1 MRREEVLRNHWFF
14 SQEMGKE
21 EALAPDF
28 QRENWQAIQVPHDWS
43 IYNDF
48 DQYSPAKNE
57 GGQLNGGQAWY
68 RTQFYL
74 EEDVSLVSVRLLFDG
89 VYMNAQVYINGQVL
103 GYYPNGYTPFSY
115 DITPYLRNDGTANQ
129 LAVFVENQQ
138 PSSRWYSGSG
148 IYREVK
154 LLITD
159 SVHLDLYGIKIE
171 NPKLKEQ
178 RDGWVETQLTSKVS
192 NDGSQSVSVYLEQSI
207 WYDGQQLSDW
217 QATNSLVIEAGEKH
231 HFQQVISIFH
241 PLLWDID
248 SPHLY
253 QLKTRLYKN
262 GILVDE
268 VEETFGYR
276 YMDWQA
282 DKGFF
287 LNGRWLKIH
296 GVCLHHD
303 YGALGAVE
311 NRSAAER
318 RLRQMQEIGVN
329 AIRITHN
336 PASSILLD
344 VAAKMGLLIQEEA
357 FDTWYGGKKEYDYGR
372 FFEEEATHPEAK
384 AGDFWSDYDLRIM
397 IERGKNNPALIM
409 WSLGNEVSEAN
420 GDAHSLKTIKR
431 LLERVKEVD
440 DSRFVTMGMDQFR
453 FGDGSGG
460 HEKIADLL
468 DVVGLNYSEDNID
481 GIRKRHPKWRL
492 YGSETSSA
500 TRTRDSYFRPAKE
513 WVGDNRRVR
522 NFEQSDYGNDR
533 VPWGKT
539 ATASWIADRNRLDY
553 AGQFIW
559 TGVDYIGEPTP
570 WHNQN
575 DTPVKSSYFGIV
587 DTAGIPK
594 NDYYLYQSQW
604 VDADQHP
611 MLHILPHWNW
621 EIHKS
626 YQQIV
631 DKYGDI
637 PVRVYS
643 NARSVE
649 LFLNGKFQGLKT
661 FQEKWTSDGRK
672 YQEGEGSDQLYLEWH
687 LAYQPGELYAV
698 AYDRQGQ
705 LVAEDRVVTA
715 GKPVQISLHAERT
728 QLEPDGQ
735 DLLYLYFDVLDKDG
749 NWVPSASNQI
759 HFEIEGPARIVGVDN
774 GRQASRER
782 YQAQKNGRFKRKAFH
797 GRGVLLVQSLEQVG
811 QVRVKASARGL
822 EPASFDLL
830 VGEAFDCQPVKN
842 KRLLEI
848 RVDDQSGLQEGDS
861 PAIGLYPQTVDNPVN
876 KVGNSEVIWETSG
889 SAHAIIKQGVLH
901 CLSAGDLAIRASYQG
916 KTYQTHL
923 QVAENTSL
931 GQAVSVRPLRL
942 YTDKGIYPQLPSS
955 VLVDYEFG
963 GAKRVKVVWEE
974 IPEETLA
981 RFHEFTVSGQIE
993 GLDLRAFAQ
1002 VCVQGIC
1009 AIEPE
1014 RVWTL
1019 VKELPHLPDRVK
1031 LVLSD
1036 SRRDTAK
1043 VTWDELDSQIYAQV
1057 GECVL
1062 TGQVAGCELSATVTI
1077 HVTDASVDGEV
1088 ISNQW
1093 TGSNLPLVFASH
1105 SEPNHP
1111 ASYLNDKVIARK
1123 KATANTWIAKSE
1135 QASVGIIFGDA
1146 GILKPR
1152 FVDNVTLYYVENQEY
1167 VAVEP
1172 TFIDYYIGN
1181 EPTLPRTPNHL
1192 DKDSLLKQEKNWR
1205 PVSAIRKVSSDKDEE
1220 LRFEFDKVKTYA
1232 LRLRFEDLNSPLALT
1247 ELQVHD
1253 KKVKKSVDRK

>member
-14 SQEMGKE
+14 SQEVGKE

-28 QRENWQAIQVPHDWS
+28 HRENWQAIQVPHDWS

-48 DQYSPAKNE
+48 DQYSPAQNE

-74 EEDVSLVSVRLLFDG
+74 EEDASLVSVRLLFDG

-171 NPKLKEQ
+171 SPKLKEQ
-178 RDGWVETQLTSKVS
+178 RQSWVETQLESKVS
-192 NDGSQSVSVYLEQSI
+192 NDGPQSVSVYLEQSI

-217 QATNSLVIEAGEKH
+217 QATDSIVIESGDKH
-231 HFQQVISIFH
+231 HFQQAISIFQ
-241 PLLWDID
+241 PLLWDIA

-268 VEETFGYR
+268 EEETFGYR

-303 YGALGAVE
+303 YGALGSVE
-311 NRSAAER
+311 NRSATER
-318 RLRQMQEIGVN
+318 RLRQMKEMGVN

-384 AGDFWSDYDLRIM
+384 AGDFWSDYDLRTM
-397 IERGKNNPALIM
+397 IERGKNNPAIFM

-481 GIRKRHPKWRL
+481 AIRKRHPKWRL

-500 TRTRDSYFRPAKE
+500 TRTRDSYFRPDKE

-539 ATASWIADRNRLDY
+539 AMVSWIADRNRLDY

-604 VDADQHP
+604 VDLDQHP
-611 MLHILPHWNW
+611 MVHILPHWNW

-626 YQQIV
+626 YQQVV

-643 NARSVE
+643 NASSVE
-649 LFLNGKFQGLKT
+649 LFLNGKSQGRKT

-672 YQEGEGSDQLYLEWH
+672 YQEGEGSGQLYLEWC
-687 LAYQPGELYAV
+687 LPYQSGELRAV

-715 GKPVQISLHAERT
+715 GKPAQIGLHAEKT

-749 NWVPSASNQI
+749 NWVPTASNQI

-830 VGEAFDCQPVKN
+830 VGEALDCQPVKN

-942 YTDKGIYPQLPSS
+942 YTDKGTYPQLPSS
-955 VLVDYEFG
+955 VLVDYESG
-963 GAKRVKVVWEE
+963 GTKRVKVIWEE
-974 IPEETLA
+974 ISEEDLA
-981 RFHEFTVSGQIE
+981 RFHEFTVSGQLE
-993 GLDLRAFAQ
+993 GLDLKASAQ

-1019 VKELPHLPDRVK
+1019 VKEPPHLPDRVK

-1036 SRRDTAK
+1036 GRRDMAK

-1062 TGQVAGCELSATVTI
+1062 TGQVASCELPATVTI

-1105 SEPNHP
+1105 SEPNHL

-1123 KATANTWIAKSE
+1123 KSTANTWITKSE
-1135 QASVGIIFGDA
+1135 QASVGILFGDA

-1152 FVDNVTLYYVENQEY
+1152 FVDNLTLYYVENQEY

-1172 TFIDYYIGN
+1172 TFIDYYVGN

-1192 DKDSLLKQEKNWR
+1192 DKDSLLKQEQNWR

-1220 LRFEFDKVKTYA
+1220 LRFEFDKVETYA
-1232 LRLRFEDLNSPLALT
+1232 LRLRFEGLTSPLALT
-1247 ELQVHD
+1247 ELQVHA
-1253 KKVKKSVDRK
+1253 KKVKKNVDRK

>member
-14 SQEMGKE
+14 SQEVGKE
-21 EALAPDF
+21 DALAPDF

-48 DQYSPAKNE
+48 DQYSPAQNE

-74 EEDVSLVSVRLLFDG
+74 EEDASLVSVRLLFDG

-159 SVHLDLYGIKIE
+159 LVHLDLYGIKIE
-171 NPKLKEQ
+171 SPKLKEQ

-192 NDGSQSVSVYLEQSI
+192 NDGLQSVSVYLEQSI
-207 WYDGQQLSDW
+207 WYDGQQQSEW
-217 QATNSLVIEAGEKH
+217 QATDSLVIESGDKH
-231 HFQQVISIFH
+231 HFKQAISIFQ

-248 SPHLY
+248 HPHLY
-253 QLKTRLYKN
+253 HLKTRLYKN
-262 GILVDE
+262 GTLVDE
-268 VEETFGYR
+268 EEESFGYR

-287 LNGRWLKIH
+287 LNGRWLKMH
-296 GVCLHHD
+296 GVCMHHD

-318 RLRQMQEIGVN
+318 RLRQMKEMGVN

-384 AGDFWSDYDLRIM
+384 AGDFWSDYDLRTM
-397 IERGKNNPALIM
+397 IERGKNNPAIFM

-587 DTAGIPK
+587 DTAGSPK

-604 VDADQHP
+604 LALDQQP
-611 MLHILPHWNW
+611 MVHILPHWNW

-626 YQQIV
+626 YQQVV
-631 DKYGDI
+631 DKCGDI

-649 LFLNGKFQGLKT
+649 LFLNGKSQGRKT

-672 YQEGEGSDQLYLEWH
+672 YQEGEGSDQLYLEWR
-687 LAYQPGELYAV
+687 LAYQPGELHAV

-705 LVAEDRVVTA
+705 IVAEDRVVTA
-715 GKPVQISLHAERT
+715 GKPAKIRLHSEKT
-728 QLEPDGQ
+728 QLESDGQ

-749 NWVPSASNQI
+749 NWVPSASNQL

-797 GRGVLLVQSLEQVG
+797 GRGVLLVQSLEQAG

-822 EPASFDLL
+822 EPASFDIL
-830 VGEAFDCQPVKN
+830 VGEALDCQSVKN
-842 KRLLEI
+842 KRLFEI
-848 RVDDQSGLQEGDS
+848 RVDKQAGLQEGDS
-861 PAIGLYPQTVDNPVN
+861 PAIGLYPQIVDNPVN

-889 SAHAIIKQGVLH
+889 SAHAIIKQGVLY
-901 CLSAGDLAIRASYQG
+901 CLSAGDLAIRAIYQG

-931 GQAVSVRPLRL
+931 GRAVSVRPLRL
-942 YTDKGIYPQLPSS
+942 YTAKGTYPQFPSS
-955 VLVDYEFG
+955 ILVDYEFG
-963 GAKRVKVVWEE
+963 SAKRVKVVWEE
-974 IPEETLA
+974 IPEEALA
-981 RFHEFTVSGQIE
+981 RFHEFTVSGQLE
-993 GLDLRAFAQ
+993 GLDLKASAQ
-1002 VCVQGIC
+1002 VCVQGIS

-1019 VKELPHLPDRVK
+1019 VKEPPHLPDRVK

-1036 SRRDTAK
+1036 GRRDTAK
-1043 VTWDELDSQIYAQV
+1043 VTWDELDPQVYAQV

-1062 TGQVAGCELSATVTI
+1062 TGQVAGCELPATVTI

-1111 ASYLNDKVIARK
+1111 ASYLNDKVITRK
-1123 KATANTWIAKSE
+1123 KSTANTWITKSE
-1135 QASVGIIFGDA
+1135 QASVGILFGDA

-1167 VAVEP
+1167 VAMEP
-1172 TFIDYYIGN
+1172 TLIDYYIGN
-1181 EPTLPRTPNHL
+1181 EPSLPRTPNHL
-1192 DKDSLLKQEKNWR
+1192 DKDSLLKQEQNWR

-1220 LRFEFDKVKTYA
+1220 LRFEFDKVETYA
-1232 LRLRFEDLNSPLALT
+1232 LRLRFEGLTSPLALT
-1247 ELQVHD
+1247 ELQVHA
-1253 KKVKKSVDRK
+1253 KKVKKNVDRK

>member
-14 SQEMGKE
+14 SQEVGKE
-21 EALAPDF
+21 DALASDF

-48 DQYSPAKNE
+48 DQYSPAQNE

-68 RTQFYL
+68 QTQFYL
-74 EEDVSLVSVRLLFDG
+74 EEDASLVSVRLLFDG

-103 GYYPNGYTPFSY
+103 GYYPSGYTPFSY

-129 LAVFVENQQ
+129 LAVFVE
-138 PSSRWYSGSG
+138 
-148 IYREVK
+148 
-154 LLITD
+154 
-159 SVHLDLYGIKIE
+159 
-171 NPKLKEQ
+171 
-178 RDGWVETQLTSKVS
+178 TQLESKIS

-217 QATNSLVIEAGEKH
+217 QATDSLVIESGDKYS
-231 HFQQVISIFH
+231 FQQAISIFQ

-248 SPHLY
+248 PPHLY

-262 GILVDE
+262 DILVDE
-268 VEETFGYR
+268 EEETFGYR

-318 RLRQMQEIGVN
+318 RLRQMKEMGVN

-384 AGDFWSDYDLRIM
+384 AGDFWSDYDLRTM
-397 IERGKNNPALIM
+397 IERGKNNPAIFM

-481 GIRKRHPKWRL
+481 GIRKRHPRWRL

-500 TRTRDSYFRPAKE
+500 TRTRDGYFRPAKE

-539 ATASWIADRNRLDY
+539 ATASWTADRNRLDY

-604 VDADQHP
+604 LDVDQHP
-611 MLHILPHWNW
+611 MVHILPHWNW

-626 YQQIV
+626 YQQVV

-643 NARSVE
+643 NASSVE
-649 LFLNGKFQGLKT
+649 LFLNGKSQGRKT

-672 YQEGEGSDQLYLEWH
+672 YQEG
-687 LAYQPGELYAV
+687 
-698 AYDRQGQ
+698 
-705 LVAEDRVVTA
+705 
-715 GKPVQISLHAERT
+715 
-728 QLEPDGQ
+728 
-735 DLLYLYFDVLDKDG
+735 
-749 NWVPSASNQI
+749 
-759 HFEIEGPARIVGVDN
+759 
-774 GRQASRER
+774 
-782 YQAQKNGRFKRKAFH
+782 
-797 GRGVLLVQSLEQVG
+797 
-811 QVRVKASARGL
+811 
-822 EPASFDLL
+822 
-830 VGEAFDCQPVKN
+830 
-842 KRLLEI
+842 
-848 RVDDQSGLQEGDS
+848 DS
-861 PAIGLYPQTVDNPVN
+861 PVIGFYPQTVDNPVD
-876 KVGNSEVIWETSG
+876 KVGNSEVIWETSC
-889 SAHAIIKQGVLH
+889 SAYAIITQGVLH
-901 CLSAGDLAIRASYQG
+901 CLSAGDVDIRASYQG

-923 QVAENTSL
+923 QITENISL
-931 GQAVSVRPLRL
+931 MQAVFVRPLRL
-942 YTDKGIYPQLPSS
+942 YTDKRTYPQFPSS
-955 VLVDYEFG
+955 VLVDSESG
-963 GAKRVKVVWEE
+963 RVKRV
-974 IPEETLA
+974 I
-981 RFHEFTVSGQIE
+981 
-993 GLDLRAFAQ
+993 
-1002 VCVQGIC
+1002 
-1009 AIEPE
+1009 
-1014 RVWTL
+1014 
-1019 VKELPHLPDRVK
+1019 
-1031 LVLSD
+1031 
-1036 SRRDTAK
+1036 
-1043 VTWDELDSQIYAQV
+1043 
-1057 GECVL
+1057 
-1062 TGQVAGCELSATVTI
+1062 
-1077 HVTDASVDGEV
+1077 
-1088 ISNQW
+1088 
-1093 TGSNLPLVFASH
+1093 
-1105 SEPNHP
+1105 
-1111 ASYLNDKVIARK
+1111 LNYFQ
-1123 KATANTWIAKSE
+1123 KATLSI
-1135 QASVGIIFGDA
+1135 VC
-1146 GILKPR
+1146 
-1152 FVDNVTLYYVENQEY
+1152 
-1167 VAVEP
+1167 
-1172 TFIDYYIGN
+1172 
-1181 EPTLPRTPNHL
+1181 
-1192 DKDSLLKQEKNWR
+1192 
-1205 PVSAIRKVSSDKDEE
+1205 
-1220 LRFEFDKVKTYA
+1220 
-1232 LRLRFEDLNSPLALT
+1232 
-1247 ELQVHD
+1247 
-1253 KKVKKSVDRK
+1253 

>member
-14 SQEMGKE
+14 SQEVGKE
-21 EALAPDF
+21 EALALDF
-28 QRENWQAIQVPHDWS
+28 HRENWQAIQVPHDWS

-48 DQYSPAKNE
+48 DQYSPAQNE

-74 EEDVSLVSVRLLFDG
+74 EEDASLVSVRLLFDG

-129 LAVFVENQQ
+129 LAVFVE
-138 PSSRWYSGSG
+138 
-148 IYREVK
+148 
-154 LLITD
+154 
-159 SVHLDLYGIKIE
+159 
-171 NPKLKEQ
+171 
-178 RDGWVETQLTSKVS
+178 TQLTSKVS
-192 NDGSQSVSVYLEQSI
+192 NDGTQSVSVYLEQSI

-217 QATNSLVIEAGEKH
+217 QETDSVVIEAGDKH
-231 HFQQVISIFH
+231 HFQQAISIFQ

-248 SPHLY
+248 QPYLY
-253 QLKTRLYKN
+253 QLKTLLYKN

-268 VEETFGYR
+268 EEETFGYR

-318 RLRQMQEIGVN
+318 RLRQMKEMGVN

-384 AGDFWSDYDLRIM
+384 AGDFWSDYDLRTM
-397 IERGKNNPALIM
+397 IERGKNNPAIFM

-500 TRTRDSYFRPAKE
+500 TRTRDSYFRPDKE

-539 ATASWIADRNRLDY
+539 ATASWIADRNWLDY

-604 VDADQHP
+604 LDLDQHP
-611 MLHILPHWNW
+611 MVHILPHWNW

-626 YQQIV
+626 YQQVV

-637 PVRVYS
+637 SVRVYS
-643 NARSVE
+643 NAGSVE
-649 LFLNGKFQGLKT
+649 LFLNGKSQGRKN

-672 YQEGEGSDQLYLEWH
+672 Y
-687 LAYQPGELYAV
+687 P
-698 AYDRQGQ
+698 
-705 LVAEDRVVTA
+705 
-715 GKPVQISLHAERT
+715 
-728 QLEPDGQ
+728 
-735 DLLYLYFDVLDKDG
+735 
-749 NWVPSASNQI
+749 
-759 HFEIEGPARIVGVDN
+759 
-774 GRQASRER
+774 
-782 YQAQKNGRFKRKAFH
+782 
-797 GRGVLLVQSLEQVG
+797 
-811 QVRVKASARGL
+811 
-822 EPASFDLL
+822 
-830 VGEAFDCQPVKN
+830 
-842 KRLLEI
+842 
-848 RVDDQSGLQEGDS
+848 EGDS
-861 PAIGLYPQTVDNPVN
+861 PVIGFYPQTVDNPVD
-876 KVGNSEVIWETSG
+876 KVGNSEVIWETSC
-889 SAHAIIKQGVLH
+889 SAYAIITQGVLH
-901 CLSAGDLAIRASYQG
+901 CLSAGDVDIRASYQG

-923 QVAENTSL
+923 QITENISL
-931 GQAVSVRPLRL
+931 MQAVFVRPLRL
-942 YTDKGIYPQLPSS
+942 YTDKRTYPQFPSS
-955 VLVDYEFG
+955 VLVDSESG
-963 GAKRVKVVWEE
+963 RVKRV
-974 IPEETLA
+974 I
-981 RFHEFTVSGQIE
+981 
-993 GLDLRAFAQ
+993 
-1002 VCVQGIC
+1002 
-1009 AIEPE
+1009 
-1014 RVWTL
+1014 
-1019 VKELPHLPDRVK
+1019 
-1031 LVLSD
+1031 
-1036 SRRDTAK
+1036 
-1043 VTWDELDSQIYAQV
+1043 
-1057 GECVL
+1057 
-1062 TGQVAGCELSATVTI
+1062 
-1077 HVTDASVDGEV
+1077 
-1088 ISNQW
+1088 
-1093 TGSNLPLVFASH
+1093 
-1105 SEPNHP
+1105 
-1111 ASYLNDKVIARK
+1111 LNYFQ
-1123 KATANTWIAKSE
+1123 KATLSI
-1135 QASVGIIFGDA
+1135 VC
-1146 GILKPR
+1146 
-1152 FVDNVTLYYVENQEY
+1152 
-1167 VAVEP
+1167 
-1172 TFIDYYIGN
+1172 
-1181 EPTLPRTPNHL
+1181 
-1192 DKDSLLKQEKNWR
+1192 
-1205 PVSAIRKVSSDKDEE
+1205 
-1220 LRFEFDKVKTYA
+1220 
-1232 LRLRFEDLNSPLALT
+1232 
-1247 ELQVHD
+1247 
-1253 KKVKKSVDRK
+1253 

>member
-14 SQEMGKE
+14 SQEVVKE

-28 QRENWQAIQVPHDWS
+28 HRENWQAIQVPHDWS

-48 DQYSPAKNE
+48 DQYSPAQNE

-74 EEDVSLVSVRLLFDG
+74 EEDASLVSVRLLFDG

-171 NPKLKEQ
+171 SPKLKEQ
-178 RDGWVETQLTSKVS
+178 RQSWVETQLESKVS
-192 NDGSQSVSVYLEQSI
+192 NYGSQSVSVYLEQSI

-217 QATNSLVIEAGEKH
+217 QATDSLVIESGEKH
-231 HFQQVISIFH
+231 HFKQAISIFQ

-248 SPHLY
+248 QPHLY

-262 GILVDE
+262 RILVDE
-268 VEETFGYR
+268 GEESFGYR

-282 DKGFF
+282 YKGFF

-318 RLRQMQEIGVN
+318 RLRQMKEMGVN

-336 PASSILLD
+336 PGSSILLD

-397 IERGKNNPALIM
+397 IERGKNNPAIFM

-420 GDAHSLKTIKR
+420 GDAHSLMTIRR

-460 HEKIADLL
+460 HEKIANLL

-481 GIRKRHPKWRL
+481 AIRKRHPKWRL

-604 VDADQHP
+604 VDLDQQP
-611 MLHILPHWNW
+611 MVHILPHWNW

-626 YQQIV
+626 YQQVV

-643 NARSVE
+643 NAGSVE
-649 LFLNGKFQGLKT
+649 LFLNGKSQGRKT
-661 FQEKWTSDGRK
+661 FQGKWTSDGRK
-672 YQEGEGSDQLYLEWH
+672 YQEGEGSDQLYLEWR
-687 LAYQPGELYAV
+687 LAYQSGELHAV
-698 AYDRQGQ
+698 AYDHQGQ
-705 LVAEDRVVTA
+705 IVAEDRVVTA
-715 GKPVQISLHAERT
+715 GKPAKIGLHAEKS
-728 QLEPDGQ
+728 QLEQDGQ

-749 NWVPSASNQI
+749 NWVPTASNQLY
-759 HFEIEGPARIVGVDN
+759 FQIEGPARIVGVDN

-782 YQAQKNGRFKRKAFH
+782 YKAQKNGRFKRKAFH
-797 GRGVLLVQSLEQVG
+797 GRGVLLVQSLEQAG

-822 EPASFDLL
+822 ETASFDLL

-842 KRLLEI
+842 QRLFEI
-848 RVDDQSGLQEGDS
+848 RVDKQAGLQEGAS

-901 CLSAGDLAIRASYQG
+901 CLSAGGLAICASYQG
-916 KTYQTHL
+916 KTYQMHL
-923 QVAENTSL
+923 HVVENSSL
-931 GQAVSVRPLRL
+931 GQAVFVRPLRL
-942 YTDKGIYPQLPSS
+942 YTDRGTYPQLPSS
-955 VLVDYEFG
+955 VLVDYESG

-974 IPEETLA
+974 IPEEDLA
-981 RFHEFTVSGQIE
+981 RFHEFTVSGQLE
-993 GLDLRAFAQ
+993 GLDLKAFAQ

-1019 VKELPHLPDRVK
+1019 VKEAPHLPDRVK

-1036 SRRDTAK
+1036 GRRDTAK
-1043 VTWDELDSQIYAQV
+1043 VTWDELKPQIYAQV
-1057 GECVL
+1057 GESVL
-1062 TGQVAGCELSATVTI
+1062 TGQVVGCELAATVTI

-1111 ASYLNDKVIARK
+1111 ASYLNDKVISRK
-1123 KATANTWIAKSE
+1123 KSTANTWIAKSE
-1135 QASVGIIFGDA
+1135 QASVGILFGDA

-1152 FVDNVTLYYVENQEY
+1152 FVDNLTLYYVENQEY
-1167 VAVEP
+1167 VVVVP

-1181 EPTLPRTPNHL
+1181 EPSLPRTPNHL
-1192 DKDSLLKQEKNWR
+1192 NKDSLLKQEENWR

-1220 LRFEFDKVKTYA
+1220 LRFEFDKVETYA
-1232 LRLRFEDLNSPLALT
+1232 LRLRFEGLTSPLALT
-1247 ELQVHD
+1247 ELQVHA
-1253 KKVKKSVDRK
+1253 KKVKKNVDRK

>member
-14 SQEMGKE
+14 SQEVGKE

-28 QRENWQAIQVPHDWS
+28 HRENWQAIQVPHDWS

-48 DQYSPAKNE
+48 DQYSPAQNE

-171 NPKLKEQ
+171 SPKLKEQ
-178 RDGWVETQLTSKVS
+178 RQSWVETQLESKVS
-192 NDGSQSVSVYLEQSI
+192 NYGSQSVSVYLEQSI

-217 QATNSLVIEAGEKH
+217 QATDSLVIESGEKH
-231 HFQQVISIFH
+231 HFKQAISIFQ

-248 SPHLY
+248 QPHLY

-262 GILVDE
+262 RILVDE
-268 VEETFGYR
+268 GEESFGYR

-282 DKGFF
+282 YKGFF

-318 RLRQMQEIGVN
+318 RLRQMKEMGVN

-336 PASSILLD
+336 PGSSILLD

-397 IERGKNNPALIM
+397 IERGKNNPAIFM

-420 GDAHSLKTIKR
+420 GDAHSLMTIRR

-460 HEKIADLL
+460 HEKIANLL

-481 GIRKRHPKWRL
+481 AIRKRHPKWRL

-604 VDADQHP
+604 VDLDQQP
-611 MLHILPHWNW
+611 MVHILPHWNW

-626 YQQIV
+626 YQQVV

-643 NARSVE
+643 NAGSVE
-649 LFLNGKFQGLKT
+649 LFLNGKSQGRKN

-672 YQEGEGSDQLYLEWH
+672 YQEGQGYAQLYLEWR
-687 LAYQPGELYAV
+687 LPYQPGELRAV
-698 AYDRQGQ
+698 AYDSQGQ

-715 GKPVQISLHAERT
+715 GKPAKIGLHAEKS
-728 QLEPDGQ
+728 QLEQDGQ

-749 NWVPSASNQI
+749 NWVPTASNQLY
-759 HFEIEGPARIVGVDN
+759 FQIEGPARIVGVDN

-782 YQAQKNGRFKRKAFH
+782 YKAQKNGRFKRKAFH
-797 GRGVLLVQSLEQVG
+797 GRGVLLVQSLEQAG

-822 EPASFDLL
+822 ETASFDLL

-842 KRLLEI
+842 QRLFEI
-848 RVDDQSGLQEGDS
+848 RVDKQAGLQEGDS

-901 CLSAGDLAIRASYQG
+901 CLSAGGLAICASYQG
-916 KTYQTHL
+916 KTYQMHL
-923 QVAENTSL
+923 HVVENSSL
-931 GQAVSVRPLRL
+931 GQAVFVRPLRL
-942 YTDKGIYPQLPSS
+942 YTDRGTYPQLPSS
-955 VLVDYEFG
+955 VLVDYESG

-974 IPEETLA
+974 IPEEDLA
-981 RFHEFTVSGQIE
+981 RFHEFTVSGQLE
-993 GLDLRAFAQ
+993 GLDLKAFAQ

-1019 VKELPHLPDRVK
+1019 VKEAPHLPDRVK

-1036 SRRDTAK
+1036 GRRDTAK
-1043 VTWDELDSQIYAQV
+1043 VTWDELKPQIYAQV
-1057 GECVL
+1057 GESVL
-1062 TGQVAGCELSATVTI
+1062 TGQVVGCELAATVTI

-1111 ASYLNDKVIARK
+1111 ASYLNDKVISRK
-1123 KATANTWIAKSE
+1123 KSTANTWIAKSE
-1135 QASVGIIFGDA
+1135 QASVGILFGDA

-1152 FVDNVTLYYVENQEY
+1152 FVDNLTLYYVENQEY
-1167 VAVEP
+1167 VVVVP

-1181 EPTLPRTPNHL
+1181 EPSLPRTPNHL
-1192 DKDSLLKQEKNWR
+1192 NKDSLLKQEENWR

-1220 LRFEFDKVKTYA
+1220 LRFEFDKVETYA
-1232 LRLRFEDLNSPLALT
+1232 LRLRFEGLTSPLALT
-1247 ELQVHD
+1247 ELQVHA
-1253 KKVKKSVDRK
+1253 KKVKKNVDRK

>member
-14 SQEMGKE
+14 SQEVGKE
-21 EALAPDF
+21 EALAQDF
-28 QRENWQAIQVPHDWS
+28 QRGNWQAIQVPHDWS

-48 DQYSPAKNE
+48 DQYSPAQNE

-74 EEDVSLVSVRLLFDG
+74 EEDASLVSVRLLFDG

-129 LAVFVENQQ
+129 LAVFVGNQQ

-159 SVHLDLYGIKIE
+159 SVHLDLYGIKIVS
-171 NPKLKEQ
+171 PKLKEQ
-178 RDGWVETQLTSKVS
+178 RQSWVETQLESKVS
-192 NDGSQSVSVYLEQSI
+192 NDGPQSVSVYLEQSI

-217 QATNSLVIEAGEKH
+217 QVTNSVVIEAGDKH
-231 HFQQVISIFH
+231 HFQQVISIFQ

-268 VEETFGYR
+268 EEESFGYR

-296 GVCLHHD
+296 GVCLHND

-318 RLRQMQEIGVN
+318 RLRQMKEMGVN

-384 AGDFWSDYDLRIM
+384 AGDFWSDYDLRTM
-397 IERGKNNPALIM
+397 IERGKNNPAIFM

-431 LLERVKEVD
+431 LLGRVKEVD

-460 HEKIADLL
+460 HEKIANLL

-500 TRTRDSYFRPAKE
+500 TRTRDSYFRPDKE
-513 WVGDNRRVR
+513 WVGDNRRMR

-575 DTPVKSSYFGIV
+575 DTPVKSSYFGLV

-604 VDADQHP
+604 LDADQHP
-611 MLHILPHWNW
+611 MVHILPHWNW

-626 YQQIV
+626 YQQVV

-643 NARSVE
+643 NAGSVE
-649 LFLNGKFQGLKT
+649 LFLNGKTQGRKT

-672 YQEGEGSDQLYLEWH
+672 YQEGENSDQLYLEWP
-687 LAYQPGELYAV
+687 LPYQPGELYAV

-705 LVAEDRVVTA
+705 IVAEDRVVTA
-715 GKPVQISLHAERT
+715 GKPAKIGLHAEKT
-728 QLEPDGQ
+728 KLEPDGQ

-759 HFEIEGPARIVGVDN
+759 HFKIEGPARIVGVDN

-797 GRGVLLVQSLEQVG
+797 GRGVLLVQSLEQAG

-822 EPASFDLL
+822 EPASFDIL
-830 VGEAFDCQPVKN
+830 VGETLATQLVKN
-842 KRLLEI
+842 KRLFEI
-848 RVDDQSGLQEGDS
+848 RVDKQAGLQEGNS

-889 SAHAIIKQGVLH
+889 SAHTIIKQGVLH
-901 CLSAGDLAIRASYQG
+901 CLSAGDLAIRAIYQG

-942 YTDKGIYPQLPSS
+942 YTAKGNYPQLPSS
-955 VLVDYEFG
+955 VLVDYESG

-974 IPEETLA
+974 IPKEALES
-981 RFHEFTVSGQIE
+981 FHEFTVSGHLE
-993 GLDLRAFAQ
+993 GLDIKASAQ

-1019 VKELPHLPDRVK
+1019 VKEAPHLPDRVK

-1036 SRRDTAK
+1036 GRRDTAK
-1043 VTWDELDSQIYAQV
+1043 VTWDELAPQVYAQV

-1062 TGQVAGCELSATVTI
+1062 TGQVAGCELPATVTI
-1077 HVTDASVDGEV
+1077 YVTDVSVDGEV

-1111 ASYLNDKVIARK
+1111 ASYLNDKAIARK
-1123 KATANTWIAKSE
+1123 KSTANTWITKSE
-1135 QASVGIIFGDA
+1135 QASVGILFGDA

-1152 FVDNVTLYYVENQEY
+1152 FVDNVTLYYVENQDY
-1167 VAVEP
+1167 VVVEP
-1172 TFIDYYIGN
+1172 SFIDYYVGN
-1181 EPTLPRTPNHL
+1181 EPALPRTPNHL
-1192 DKDSLLKQEKNWR
+1192 DKDSLLKQEENWR

-1220 LRFEFDKVKTYA
+1220 LRFEFDKVETYA
-1232 LRLRFEDLNSPLALT
+1232 LRLRFENLVNPLALT
-1247 ELQVHD
+1247 ELQVHA
-1253 KKVKKSVDRK
+1253 KKVKKNVDRK

>member
-14 SQEMGKE
+14 SQEVGKE
-21 EALAPDF
+21 DALASDF

-48 DQYSPAKNE
+48 DQYSPAQNE

-68 RTQFYL
+68 QTQFYL
-74 EEDVSLVSVRLLFDG
+74 EEDASLVSVRLLFDG

-103 GYYPNGYTPFSY
+103 GYYPSGYTPFSY

-129 LAVFVENQQ
+129 LAVFVE
-138 PSSRWYSGSG
+138 
-148 IYREVK
+148 
-154 LLITD
+154 
-159 SVHLDLYGIKIE
+159 
-171 NPKLKEQ
+171 
-178 RDGWVETQLTSKVS
+178 TQLESKIS

-217 QATNSLVIEAGEKH
+217 QATDSLVIESGDKYS
-231 HFQQVISIFH
+231 FQQAISIFQ

-248 SPHLY
+248 HPHLY

-268 VEETFGYR
+268 EEETFGYR

-318 RLRQMQEIGVN
+318 RLRQMKEMGVN

-336 PASSILLD
+336 PASSILLNL
-344 VAAKMGLLIQEEA
+344 AAKMGLLIQEEA

-384 AGDFWSDYDLRIM
+384 AGDFWSDYDLRTM
-397 IERGKNNPALIM
+397 IERGKNNPAIFM

-500 TRTRDSYFRPAKE
+500 TRTRDSYFRPDKE

-604 VDADQHP
+604 LDVDQHP
-611 MLHILPHWNW
+611 MVHILPHWNW

-626 YQQIV
+626 YQQVV

-643 NARSVE
+643 NASSVE
-649 LFLNGKFQGLKT
+649 LFLNGKSQGRKT

-672 YQEGEGSDQLYLEWH
+672 YQEG
-687 LAYQPGELYAV
+687 
-698 AYDRQGQ
+698 
-705 LVAEDRVVTA
+705 
-715 GKPVQISLHAERT
+715 
-728 QLEPDGQ
+728 
-735 DLLYLYFDVLDKDG
+735 
-749 NWVPSASNQI
+749 
-759 HFEIEGPARIVGVDN
+759 
-774 GRQASRER
+774 
-782 YQAQKNGRFKRKAFH
+782 
-797 GRGVLLVQSLEQVG
+797 
-811 QVRVKASARGL
+811 
-822 EPASFDLL
+822 
-830 VGEAFDCQPVKN
+830 
-842 KRLLEI
+842 
-848 RVDDQSGLQEGDS
+848 DS
-861 PAIGLYPQTVDNPVN
+861 PVIGFYPQTVDNPVD
-876 KVGNSEVIWETSG
+876 KVGNSEVIWETSC
-889 SAHAIIKQGVLH
+889 SAYAIITQGVLH
-901 CLSAGDLAIRASYQG
+901 CLSAGDVDIRASYQG

-923 QVAENTSL
+923 QITENISL
-931 GQAVSVRPLRL
+931 MQAVFVRPLRL
-942 YTDKGIYPQLPSS
+942 YTDKRTYPQFPSS
-955 VLVDYEFG
+955 VLVDSESG
-963 GAKRVKVVWEE
+963 RVKRV
-974 IPEETLA
+974 I
-981 RFHEFTVSGQIE
+981 
-993 GLDLRAFAQ
+993 
-1002 VCVQGIC
+1002 
-1009 AIEPE
+1009 
-1014 RVWTL
+1014 
-1019 VKELPHLPDRVK
+1019 
-1031 LVLSD
+1031 
-1036 SRRDTAK
+1036 
-1043 VTWDELDSQIYAQV
+1043 
-1057 GECVL
+1057 
-1062 TGQVAGCELSATVTI
+1062 
-1077 HVTDASVDGEV
+1077 
-1088 ISNQW
+1088 
-1093 TGSNLPLVFASH
+1093 
-1105 SEPNHP
+1105 
-1111 ASYLNDKVIARK
+1111 LNYFQ
-1123 KATANTWIAKSE
+1123 KATLSI
-1135 QASVGIIFGDA
+1135 VC
-1146 GILKPR
+1146 
-1152 FVDNVTLYYVENQEY
+1152 
-1167 VAVEP
+1167 
-1172 TFIDYYIGN
+1172 
-1181 EPTLPRTPNHL
+1181 
-1192 DKDSLLKQEKNWR
+1192 
-1205 PVSAIRKVSSDKDEE
+1205 
-1220 LRFEFDKVKTYA
+1220 
-1232 LRLRFEDLNSPLALT
+1232 
-1247 ELQVHD
+1247 
-1253 KKVKKSVDRK
+1253 

>member
-14 SQEMGKE
+14 SQEVGKE
-21 EALAPDF
+21 EALAPDL

-48 DQYSPAKNE
+48 DQYSPAQNE

-74 EEDVSLVSVRLLFDG
+74 EEDASLVSVRLLFDG

-129 LAVFVENQQ
+129 LAVFVE
-138 PSSRWYSGSG
+138 
-148 IYREVK
+148 
-154 LLITD
+154 
-159 SVHLDLYGIKIE
+159 
-171 NPKLKEQ
+171 
-178 RDGWVETQLTSKVS
+178 TQLTSKVS
-192 NDGSQSVSVYLEQSI
+192 NDGTQSVSVYLEQSI

-217 QATNSLVIEAGEKH
+217 QETDSVVIEAGDKH
-231 HFQQVISIFH
+231 HFQQAISIFQ

-248 SPHLY
+248 QPYLY
-253 QLKTRLYKN
+253 QLKTLLYKN

-268 VEETFGYR
+268 EEETFGYR

-318 RLRQMQEIGVN
+318 RLRQMKEMGVN

-336 PASSILLD
+336 PGSSILLD

-384 AGDFWSDYDLRIM
+384 AGDFWSDYDLRTM
-397 IERGKNNPALIM
+397 IERGKNNPAIFM

-500 TRTRDSYFRPAKE
+500 TRTRDSYFRPDKE

-539 ATASWIADRNRLDY
+539 ATASWIADRNWLDY

-604 VDADQHP
+604 LDLDQHP
-611 MLHILPHWNW
+611 MVHILPHWNW

-626 YQQIV
+626 YQQVV

-637 PVRVYS
+637 SVRVYS
-643 NARSVE
+643 NAGSVE
-649 LFLNGKFQGLKT
+649 LFLNGKSQGRKN

-672 YQEGEGSDQLYLEWH
+672 Y
-687 LAYQPGELYAV
+687 P
-698 AYDRQGQ
+698 
-705 LVAEDRVVTA
+705 
-715 GKPVQISLHAERT
+715 
-728 QLEPDGQ
+728 
-735 DLLYLYFDVLDKDG
+735 
-749 NWVPSASNQI
+749 
-759 HFEIEGPARIVGVDN
+759 
-774 GRQASRER
+774 
-782 YQAQKNGRFKRKAFH
+782 
-797 GRGVLLVQSLEQVG
+797 
-811 QVRVKASARGL
+811 
-822 EPASFDLL
+822 
-830 VGEAFDCQPVKN
+830 
-842 KRLLEI
+842 
-848 RVDDQSGLQEGDS
+848 EGDS
-861 PAIGLYPQTVDNPVN
+861 PVIGFYPQTVDNPVD
-876 KVGNSEVIWETSG
+876 KVGNSEVIWETSC
-889 SAHAIIKQGVLH
+889 SAYAIITQGVLH
-901 CLSAGDLAIRASYQG
+901 CLSAGDVDIRASYQG

-923 QVAENTSL
+923 QITENISL
-931 GQAVSVRPLRL
+931 MQAVFVRPLRL
-942 YTDKGIYPQLPSS
+942 YTDKRTYPQFPSS
-955 VLVDYEFG
+955 VLVDSESG
-963 GAKRVKVVWEE
+963 RVKRV
-974 IPEETLA
+974 I
-981 RFHEFTVSGQIE
+981 
-993 GLDLRAFAQ
+993 
-1002 VCVQGIC
+1002 
-1009 AIEPE
+1009 
-1014 RVWTL
+1014 
-1019 VKELPHLPDRVK
+1019 
-1031 LVLSD
+1031 
-1036 SRRDTAK
+1036 
-1043 VTWDELDSQIYAQV
+1043 
-1057 GECVL
+1057 
-1062 TGQVAGCELSATVTI
+1062 
-1077 HVTDASVDGEV
+1077 
-1088 ISNQW
+1088 
-1093 TGSNLPLVFASH
+1093 
-1105 SEPNHP
+1105 
-1111 ASYLNDKVIARK
+1111 LNYFQ
-1123 KATANTWIAKSE
+1123 KATLSI
-1135 QASVGIIFGDA
+1135 VC
-1146 GILKPR
+1146 
-1152 FVDNVTLYYVENQEY
+1152 
-1167 VAVEP
+1167 
-1172 TFIDYYIGN
+1172 
-1181 EPTLPRTPNHL
+1181 
-1192 DKDSLLKQEKNWR
+1192 
-1205 PVSAIRKVSSDKDEE
+1205 
-1220 LRFEFDKVKTYA
+1220 
-1232 LRLRFEDLNSPLALT
+1232 
-1247 ELQVHD
+1247 
-1253 KKVKKSVDRK
+1253 

>member
-14 SQEMGKE
+14 SQEVGKE
-21 EALAPDF
+21 EALASDF
-28 QRENWQAIQVPHDWS
+28 QRGNWQAIQVPHDWS

-48 DQYSPAKNE
+48 DQYSPAQNE

-74 EEDVSLVSVRLLFDG
+74 EEDASLVSVRLLFDG

-115 DITPYLRNDGTANQ
+115 DISPYLRNDGTANQ

-159 SVHLDLYGIKIE
+159 AVHLDLYGIKIE
-171 NPKLKEQ
+171 SPKLKEQ
-178 RDGWVETQLTSKVS
+178 RQSWVETQLESKVS

-217 QATNSLVIEAGEKH
+217 QATDSLVIESGEKH
-231 HFQQVISIFH
+231 HFKQAISIFQ

-248 SPHLY
+248 HPHLY

-262 GILVDE
+262 RILVDE
-268 VEETFGYR
+268 EEETFGYR
-276 YMDWQA
+276 YMNWQA

-311 NRSAAER
+311 NKSAAER
-318 RLRQMQEIGVN
+318 RLRQMKEMGVN

-384 AGDFWSDYDLRIM
+384 AGDFWSDYDLRTM
-397 IERGKNNPALIM
+397 IKRGKNNPAIFM

-460 HEKIADLL
+460 HEKIANLL

-481 GIRKRHPKWRL
+481 RIRKRHPKWRL

-500 TRTRDSYFRPAKE
+500 TRTRDSYFRPDKE

-604 VDADQHP
+604 VDLDQQP
-611 MLHILPHWNW
+611 MVHILPHWNW

-626 YQQIV
+626 YQQVV

-643 NARSVE
+643 NAGSVE
-649 LFLNGKFQGLKT
+649 LFLNGKSQGRKT

-672 YQEGEGSDQLYLEWH
+672 YQEGQGSDQLYLEWR
-687 LAYQPGELYAV
+687 LAYQPGELHAV

-705 LVAEDRVVTA
+705 IVAEDRVVTA
-715 GKPVQISLHAERT
+715 GKPTKIGLHAEKT
-728 QLEPDGQ
+728 QLKPDGQ

-749 NWVPSASNQI
+749 NWVPSASNQL

-797 GRGVLLVQSLEQVG
+797 GRGVLLVQSLEQAG

-830 VGEAFDCQPVKN
+830 MGEAFDCQPVKSQ
-842 KRLLEI
+842 RLFEI
-848 RVDDQSGLQEGDS
+848 RVDKQAGLQEGDS

-901 CLSAGDLAIRASYQG
+901 CLSAGDLVISAIYQG

-931 GQAVSVRPLRL
+931 GQAVFVRPLRL
-942 YTDKGIYPQLPSS
+942 HTAKRTYPQLPSS

-963 GAKRVKVVWEE
+963 SAKRVKVVWEA
-974 IPEETLA
+974 ISEEDIA
-981 RFHEFTVSGQIE
+981 SFHKFTVSGHLE
-993 GLDLRAFAQ
+993 GLDLKASAQ
-1002 VCVQGIC
+1002 ICVQGIC
-1009 AIEPE
+1009 AINPE

-1019 VKELPHLPDRVK
+1019 VKEVPHLPDRVK

-1036 SRRDTAK
+1036 GRRDTAK
-1043 VTWDELDSQIYAQV
+1043 VTWDELEPQVYDQV
-1057 GECVL
+1057 GESVL
-1062 TGQVAGCELSATVTI
+1062 TGQVAGCELPATVTI

-1093 TGSNLPLVFASH
+1093 TGSNLPLVFASQ
-1105 SEPNHP
+1105 SESNHP
-1111 ASYLNDKVIARK
+1111 VSYLNDKVITRK
-1123 KATANTWIAKSE
+1123 KSTANTWITKSE
-1135 QASVGIIFGDA
+1135 QASVGILFGDA

-1167 VAVEP
+1167 VAMEP
-1172 TFIDYYIGN
+1172 TFIDYYVGN

-1192 DKDSLLKQEKNWR
+1192 DKDSLLKQEQNWR

-1220 LRFEFDKVKTYA
+1220 LRFEFDKVETYA
-1232 LRLRFEDLNSPLALT
+1232 LRIRFENLVNPLALT
-1247 ELQVHD
+1247 ELQVHA
-1253 KKVKKSVDRK
+1253 KKVKKNVDRK

>member
-1 MRREEVLRNHWFF
+1 MRREEVIRNHWFF
-14 SQEMGKE
+14 SQEVGKE
-21 EALAPDF
+21 EALAPDL

-48 DQYSPAKNE
+48 DQYSPAQNE

-74 EEDVSLVSVRLLFDG
+74 EEDASLVSVRLLFDG

-103 GYYPNGYTPFSY
+103 GYYPSGYTPVSY

-129 LAVFVENQQ
+129 LAVFVE
-138 PSSRWYSGSG
+138 
-148 IYREVK
+148 
-154 LLITD
+154 
-159 SVHLDLYGIKIE
+159 
-171 NPKLKEQ
+171 
-178 RDGWVETQLTSKVS
+178 TQLTSKVS
-192 NDGSQSVSVYLEQSI
+192 NDGTQSVSVYLEQSI

-217 QATNSLVIEAGEKH
+217 QETDSVVIEAGDKH
-231 HFQQVISIFH
+231 HFQQAISIFQ

-248 SPHLY
+248 QPYLY
-253 QLKTRLYKN
+253 QLKTLLYKN

-268 VEETFGYR
+268 EEETFGYR

-318 RLRQMQEIGVN
+318 RLCQMKEMGVN

-357 FDTWYGGKKEYDYGR
+357 FDTWYRGKKEYDYGR
-372 FFEEEATHPEAK
+372 FFEKEATHPEAK
-384 AGDFWSDYDLRIM
+384 TGDFWSDYDLRTM
-397 IERGKNNPALIM
+397 IERGKNNPAIFM

-500 TRTRDSYFRPAKE
+500 TRTRDSYFRPDKE

-539 ATASWIADRNRLDY
+539 ATASWIADRNWLDY

-604 VDADQHP
+604 LDLDQHP
-611 MLHILPHWNW
+611 MVHILPHWNW

-626 YQQIV
+626 YQQVV

-637 PVRVYS
+637 SVRVYS
-643 NARSVE
+643 NAGSVE
-649 LFLNGKFQGLKT
+649 LFLNGKSQGRKN

-672 YQEGEGSDQLYLEWH
+672 Y
-687 LAYQPGELYAV
+687 P
-698 AYDRQGQ
+698 
-705 LVAEDRVVTA
+705 
-715 GKPVQISLHAERT
+715 
-728 QLEPDGQ
+728 
-735 DLLYLYFDVLDKDG
+735 
-749 NWVPSASNQI
+749 
-759 HFEIEGPARIVGVDN
+759 
-774 GRQASRER
+774 
-782 YQAQKNGRFKRKAFH
+782 
-797 GRGVLLVQSLEQVG
+797 
-811 QVRVKASARGL
+811 
-822 EPASFDLL
+822 
-830 VGEAFDCQPVKN
+830 
-842 KRLLEI
+842 
-848 RVDDQSGLQEGDS
+848 EGDS
-861 PAIGLYPQTVDNPVN
+861 PVIGFYPQTVDNPVD
-876 KVGNSEVIWETSG
+876 KVGNSEVIWETSC
-889 SAHAIIKQGVLH
+889 SAYAIITQGVLH
-901 CLSAGDLAIRASYQG
+901 CLSAGDVDIRASYQG

-923 QVAENTSL
+923 QITENISL
-931 GQAVSVRPLRL
+931 MQAVFVRPLRL
-942 YTDKGIYPQLPSS
+942 YTDKRTYPQFPSS
-955 VLVDYEFG
+955 VLVDSESG
-963 GAKRVKVVWEE
+963 RVKRV
-974 IPEETLA
+974 I
-981 RFHEFTVSGQIE
+981 
-993 GLDLRAFAQ
+993 
-1002 VCVQGIC
+1002 
-1009 AIEPE
+1009 
-1014 RVWTL
+1014 
-1019 VKELPHLPDRVK
+1019 
-1031 LVLSD
+1031 
-1036 SRRDTAK
+1036 
-1043 VTWDELDSQIYAQV
+1043 
-1057 GECVL
+1057 
-1062 TGQVAGCELSATVTI
+1062 
-1077 HVTDASVDGEV
+1077 
-1088 ISNQW
+1088 
-1093 TGSNLPLVFASH
+1093 
-1105 SEPNHP
+1105 
-1111 ASYLNDKVIARK
+1111 LNYFQ
-1123 KATANTWIAKSE
+1123 KATLSI
-1135 QASVGIIFGDA
+1135 VC
-1146 GILKPR
+1146 
-1152 FVDNVTLYYVENQEY
+1152 
-1167 VAVEP
+1167 
-1172 TFIDYYIGN
+1172 
-1181 EPTLPRTPNHL
+1181 
-1192 DKDSLLKQEKNWR
+1192 
-1205 PVSAIRKVSSDKDEE
+1205 
-1220 LRFEFDKVKTYA
+1220 
-1232 LRLRFEDLNSPLALT
+1232 
-1247 ELQVHD
+1247 
-1253 KKVKKSVDRK
+1253 

>member
-14 SQEMGKE
+14 SQEVGKE
-21 EALAPDF
+21 EALAPDL

-48 DQYSPAKNE
+48 DQYSPAQNE

-74 EEDVSLVSVRLLFDG
+74 EEDASLVSVRLLFDG

-129 LAVFVENQQ
+129 LAVFVE
-138 PSSRWYSGSG
+138 
-148 IYREVK
+148 
-154 LLITD
+154 
-159 SVHLDLYGIKIE
+159 
-171 NPKLKEQ
+171 
-178 RDGWVETQLTSKVS
+178 TQLTSKVS
-192 NDGSQSVSVYLEQSI
+192 NDGTQSVSVYLEQSI

-217 QATNSLVIEAGEKH
+217 QETDSVVIEAGDKH
-231 HFQQVISIFH
+231 HFQQAISIFQ

-248 SPHLY
+248 QPYLY
-253 QLKTRLYKN
+253 QLKTLLYKN

-268 VEETFGYR
+268 EEETFGYR

-318 RLRQMQEIGVN
+318 RLRQMKEMGVN

-384 AGDFWSDYDLRIM
+384 AGDFWSDYDLRTM
-397 IERGKNNPALIM
+397 IERGKNNPAIFM

-500 TRTRDSYFRPAKE
+500 TRTRDSYFRPDKE

-539 ATASWIADRNRLDY
+539 ATASWIADRNWLDY

-604 VDADQHP
+604 LDLDQHP
-611 MLHILPHWNW
+611 MVHILPHWNW

-626 YQQIV
+626 YQQVV

-637 PVRVYS
+637 SVRVYS
-643 NARSVE
+643 NAGSVE
-649 LFLNGKFQGLKT
+649 LFLNGKSQGRKN

-672 YQEGEGSDQLYLEWH
+672 Y
-687 LAYQPGELYAV
+687 P
-698 AYDRQGQ
+698 
-705 LVAEDRVVTA
+705 
-715 GKPVQISLHAERT
+715 
-728 QLEPDGQ
+728 
-735 DLLYLYFDVLDKDG
+735 
-749 NWVPSASNQI
+749 
-759 HFEIEGPARIVGVDN
+759 
-774 GRQASRER
+774 
-782 YQAQKNGRFKRKAFH
+782 
-797 GRGVLLVQSLEQVG
+797 
-811 QVRVKASARGL
+811 
-822 EPASFDLL
+822 
-830 VGEAFDCQPVKN
+830 
-842 KRLLEI
+842 
-848 RVDDQSGLQEGDS
+848 EGDS
-861 PAIGLYPQTVDNPVN
+861 PVIGFYPQTVDNPVD
-876 KVGNSEVIWETSG
+876 KVGNSEVIWETSC
-889 SAHAIIKQGVLH
+889 SAYAIITQGVLH
-901 CLSAGDLAIRASYQG
+901 CLSAGDVDIRASYQG

-923 QVAENTSL
+923 QITENISL
-931 GQAVSVRPLRL
+931 MQAVFVRPLRL
-942 YTDKGIYPQLPSS
+942 YTDKRTYPQFPSS
-955 VLVDYEFG
+955 VLVDSESG
-963 GAKRVKVVWEE
+963 RVKRV
-974 IPEETLA
+974 I
-981 RFHEFTVSGQIE
+981 
-993 GLDLRAFAQ
+993 
-1002 VCVQGIC
+1002 
-1009 AIEPE
+1009 
-1014 RVWTL
+1014 
-1019 VKELPHLPDRVK
+1019 
-1031 LVLSD
+1031 
-1036 SRRDTAK
+1036 
-1043 VTWDELDSQIYAQV
+1043 
-1057 GECVL
+1057 
-1062 TGQVAGCELSATVTI
+1062 
-1077 HVTDASVDGEV
+1077 
-1088 ISNQW
+1088 
-1093 TGSNLPLVFASH
+1093 
-1105 SEPNHP
+1105 
-1111 ASYLNDKVIARK
+1111 LNYFQ
-1123 KATANTWIAKSE
+1123 KATLSI
-1135 QASVGIIFGDA
+1135 VC
-1146 GILKPR
+1146 
-1152 FVDNVTLYYVENQEY
+1152 
-1167 VAVEP
+1167 
-1172 TFIDYYIGN
+1172 
-1181 EPTLPRTPNHL
+1181 
-1192 DKDSLLKQEKNWR
+1192 
-1205 PVSAIRKVSSDKDEE
+1205 
-1220 LRFEFDKVKTYA
+1220 
-1232 LRLRFEDLNSPLALT
+1232 
-1247 ELQVHD
+1247 
-1253 KKVKKSVDRK
+1253 

>member
-14 SQEMGKE
+14 SQEVVKE

-28 QRENWQAIQVPHDWS
+28 HRENWQAIQVPHDWS

-48 DQYSPAKNE
+48 DQYSPAQNE

-74 EEDVSLVSVRLLFDG
+74 EEDASLVSVRLLFDG

-171 NPKLKEQ
+171 SPKLKEQ
-178 RDGWVETQLTSKVS
+178 RQSWVETQLESKVS
-192 NDGSQSVSVYLEQSI
+192 NYGSQSVSVYLEQSI

-217 QATNSLVIEAGEKH
+217 QATDSLVIESGEKH
-231 HFQQVISIFH
+231 HFKQAISIFQ

-248 SPHLY
+248 QPHLY

-262 GILVDE
+262 RILVDE
-268 VEETFGYR
+268 GEESFGYR

-282 DKGFF
+282 YKGFF

-318 RLRQMQEIGVN
+318 RLRQMKEMGVN

-336 PASSILLD
+336 PGSSILLD

-397 IERGKNNPALIM
+397 IERGKNNPAIFM

-420 GDAHSLKTIKR
+420 GDAHSLMTIRR

-460 HEKIADLL
+460 HEKIANLL

-481 GIRKRHPKWRL
+481 AIRKRHPKWRL

-604 VDADQHP
+604 VDLDQQP
-611 MLHILPHWNW
+611 MVHILPHWNW

-626 YQQIV
+626 YQQVV

-643 NARSVE
+643 NAGSVE
-649 LFLNGKFQGLKT
+649 LFLNGKSQGRKT
-661 FQEKWTSDGRK
+661 FQGKWTSDGRK
-672 YQEGEGSDQLYLEWH
+672 YQEGEGSDQLYLEWR
-687 LAYQPGELYAV
+687 LAYQSGELHAV
-698 AYDRQGQ
+698 AYDHQGQ
-705 LVAEDRVVTA
+705 IVAEDRVVTA
-715 GKPVQISLHAERT
+715 GKPAKIGLHAEKS
-728 QLEPDGQ
+728 QLEQDGQ

-749 NWVPSASNQI
+749 NWVPTASNQLY
-759 HFEIEGPARIVGVDN
+759 FQIEGPARIVGVDN

-782 YQAQKNGRFKRKAFH
+782 YKAQKNGRFKRKAFH
-797 GRGVLLVQSLEQVG
+797 GRGVLLVQSLEQAG

-842 KRLLEI
+842 QRLFEI
-848 RVDDQSGLQEGDS
+848 RVDKQAGLQEGAS

-901 CLSAGDLAIRASYQG
+901 CLSAGGLAICASYQG
-916 KTYQTHL
+916 KTYQMHL
-923 QVAENTSL
+923 HVVENSSL
-931 GQAVSVRPLRL
+931 GQAVFVRPLRL
-942 YTDKGIYPQLPSS
+942 YTDRGTYPQLPSS
-955 VLVDYEFG
+955 VLVDYESG

-974 IPEETLA
+974 IPEEDLA
-981 RFHEFTVSGQIE
+981 RFHEFTVSGQLE
-993 GLDLRAFAQ
+993 GLDLKAFAQ

-1019 VKELPHLPDRVK
+1019 VKEAPHLPDRVK

-1036 SRRDTAK
+1036 GRRDTAK
-1043 VTWDELDSQIYAQV
+1043 VTWDELKPQIYAQV
-1057 GECVL
+1057 GESVL
-1062 TGQVAGCELSATVTI
+1062 TGQVVGCELAATVTI

-1111 ASYLNDKVIARK
+1111 ASYLNDKVISRK
-1123 KATANTWIAKSE
+1123 KSTANTWIAKSE
-1135 QASVGIIFGDA
+1135 QASVGILFGDA

-1152 FVDNVTLYYVENQEY
+1152 FVDNLTLYYVENQEY
-1167 VAVEP
+1167 VVVVP

-1181 EPTLPRTPNHL
+1181 EPSLPRTPNHL
-1192 DKDSLLKQEKNWR
+1192 NKDSLLKQEENWR

-1220 LRFEFDKVKTYA
+1220 LRFEFDKVETYA
-1232 LRLRFEDLNSPLALT
+1232 LRLRFEGLTSPLALT
-1247 ELQVHD
+1247 ELQVHA
-1253 KKVKKSVDRK
+1253 KKVKKNVDRK